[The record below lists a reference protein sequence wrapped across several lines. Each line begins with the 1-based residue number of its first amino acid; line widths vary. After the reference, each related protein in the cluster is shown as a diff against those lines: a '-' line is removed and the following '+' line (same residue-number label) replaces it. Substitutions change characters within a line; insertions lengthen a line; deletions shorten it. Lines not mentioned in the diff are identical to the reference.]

1 MIGRLPRPALGE
13 LLLGATLLV
22 VLVQACLGPRAPA
35 AAGDELDELRQ
46 ALDLAERAEPLA
58 RVGCAAIPDPDQR
71 RYCDG
76 ALDGVHEVTLVG
88 RPLLEAA
95 EACRAKADAECVAS
109 SLETARGLLR
119 KLRSLQGGP
128 SASSS
133 SASAAPAASS
143 ATPER
148 TP

>member
-1 MIGRLPRPALGE
+1 MRAWYKIALVG
-13 LLLGATLLV
+13 LV
-22 VLVQACLGPRAPA
+22 VAVEACRGPRAPV

-76 ALDGVHEVTLVG
+76 ALDGVHEVVLVG

-95 EACRAKADAECVAS
+95 AQCRAQADAACVAS

-119 KLRSLQGGP
+119 KLRSLQGSP
-128 SASSS
+128 SSSS

>member
-1 MIGRLPRPALGE
+1 MRNRFSVAVVS
-13 LLLGATLLV
+13 LV
-22 VLVQACLGPRAPA
+22 ILVEACRSPRAPA
-35 AAGDELDELRQ
+35 GGELDELRA

-76 ALDGVHEVTLVG
+76 ALDGVHEVALVG

-95 EACRAKADAECVAS
+95 EACRAQADAECVAS

-119 KLRSLQGGP
+119 KLRSLQG
-128 SASSS
+128 
-133 SASAAPAASS
+133 APAASAS
-143 ATPER
+143 GAP
-148 TP
+148 

>member
-22 VLVQACLGPRAPA
+22 VLGQACLGPRAPTS
-35 AAGDELDELRQ
+35 GDELDELRQ

-58 RVGCAAIPDPDQR
+58 SLGCAAIPDPDQR

-76 ALDGVHEVTLVG
+76 ALDGVHEVVLAG
-88 RPLLEAA
+88 RPLLATA
-95 EACRAKADAECVAS
+95 DQCRAKKDVECMAS
-109 SLETARGLLR
+109 SLETARDLLR
-119 KLRSLQGGP
+119 KLRSLQGAP
-128 SASSS
+128 SSSSS
-133 SASAAPAASS
+133 SASVAPAASS

>member
-1 MIGRLPRPALGE
+1 MRAWYKIALVG
-13 LLLGATLLV
+13 LV
-22 VLVQACLGPRAPA
+22 VAVEACRSPRAPA
-35 AAGDELDELRQ
+35 AGVELEQLRQ

-58 RVGCAAIPDPDQR
+58 RLGCAAVPDPDQR

-76 ALDGVHEVTLVG
+76 ALDGVREVGLVG

-95 EACRAKADAECVAS
+95 EVCRAKADAACVAS

-119 KLRSLQGGP
+119 KLRSLQGGAEP
-128 SASSS
+128 DAGSAAPPKASSS
-133 SASAAPAASS
+133 TAPSAPAASS
-143 ATPER
+143 APER